1 MTTVSGSPS
10 TDAVLREAGVPLGLD
25 ESVRD
30 AGFFDLLNP
39 LLRQRRIV
47 TGLPLTATVL
57 TVVLC
62 LVLPPWYT
70 ATTTFIPESRSQA
83 QLPQGLAGLA
93 GLAGQFGLTLPQQVS
108 QSPRFYAAVL
118 RSREIMEPVLLTRY
132 AVRGSRN
139 AADSAT
145 LLSIL
150 KIRGR
155 TFADSLEWGVKK
167 LNELLSVNVDQQ
179 TNIVTLSVDTRDPVL
194 SATVATRFIGYLNE
208 FNTKH
213 RESQARERR
222 KFAEQRVADAGAEL
236 REAEGAVKSFYER
249 NRGWQESPSLV
260 FTEAALRRQVQVGQ
274 EVYLTLR
281 REFETARIEE
291 VNDTPVITVID
302 IAVPPPRKSWP
313 RLGPLTLIALVVG
326 TMVGCVWAYG
336 ADYLNR
342 VRRDEDAGYREFASL
357 LRQARR
363 DLAAGLRGR
372 FGRRAP

>member
-1 MTTVSGSPS
+1 MTTVSGPPS
-10 TDAVLREAGVPLGLD
+10 TDAALREAGVPLGLD
-25 ESVRD
+25 DTPNDV
-30 AGFFDLLNP
+30 GLFNLLNP

-47 TGLPLTATVL
+47 VGLPLAAVVL

-62 LVLPPWYT
+62 LVLPSWYT
-70 ATTTFIPESRSQA
+70 ATTTFIPESRSQG
-83 QLPQGLAGLA
+83 QLPQGLGGLA
-93 GLAGQFGLTLPQQVS
+93 GLAGQLGLAFPQQVS

-132 AVRGSRN
+132 AVPGTN
-139 AADSAT
+139 PADSAT
-145 LLSIL
+145 LLRIL

-155 TFADSLEWGVKK
+155 STADSLEWGLKE
-167 LNELLSVNVDQQ
+167 LNGLLSVTVDPQ
-179 TNIVTLSVDTRDPVL
+179 TNIVTLSVDTRDPAL
-194 SATVATRFIGYLNE
+194 SATVAARFIEHLNE

-222 KFAEQRVADAGAEL
+222 KFAEQRVADAGSEL
-236 REAEGAVKSFYER
+236 RSAEDAGKSFYER

-260 FTEAALRRQVQVGQ
+260 FTEAALRRQVQVAQ

-291 VNDTPVITVID
+291 VNDTPVITLID
-302 IAVPPPRKSWP
+302 AAVAPQRKSWP

-336 ADYLNR
+336 ADYLHR
-342 VRRDEDAGYREFASL
+342 VRHEGDPGYREFAGL
-357 LRQARR
+357 VRQARR
-363 DLAAGLRGR
+363 DLGAGLRRR
-372 FGRRAP
+372 FGQGTP